1 MRNAQEFKPAS
12 WLDDRVGC
20 CLPIWYCPFL
30 TSILTSIL
38 TSETSVIHNMKT
50 TRFFSVLLLA
60 AVCLSGYAQKVITA
74 QSPDGQVSV
83 SVTLSDRI
91 YYDVVSHNETLLKQ
105 SVIGMQLSDKTL
117 GANPVLKKKSV
128 RTVKETV
135 TPVLPLKYSQVENN
149 YTLLT
154 LDMKGGY
161 AVDFRLYDD
170 GVAFRMR
177 TALPGEIK
185 VIQENTVFQ
194 LAENCD
200 LVLQQPGGFKTSCEE
215 NYSFVKSNEWKKE
228 DRMSELPVLIMG
240 KNQKILLSEFDL
252 VSYPGLF
259 LKGNADNSLS
269 AIQPKNPIEYEDQG
283 DRSHRILKEADYIAK
298 TKGTRTFPWRY
309 MLITQEDGR
318 LAENTMPMR
327 LAQKCQI
334 EDTSWIKPGQTC
346 WDWLNGIPYGA
357 DVTFK
362 GGINLDTYK
371 YFVDFASRNGVP
383 YIIMDEGWALDT
395 RDPFRTNPEV
405 NLPELIRY
413 GKSKNVGIWVWLPWL
428 TVEHHMDLFEKFEEW
443 GIVGTKIDFM
453 DRQDQWMVDFYDR
466 VAKEAAKHHIMVDF
480 HGAFHPSGLEYRYPN
495 ILTYEGVRGMEY
507 NGSCTPKNSIWFPFL
522 RNAVGPMD
530 YTPGSMLCYQPESHH
545 GNRPICAGVGTKA
558 YHMAVFVL
566 FETNLQML
574 MDNPCRYDKWPDCRD
589 FITSV
594 PVNWDETRVLA
605 AEAGQ
610 YIVMAK
616 RKGQKWFIGGITN
629 DKERELDVTLN
640 VLPEG
645 KNLQMTSFVD
655 GVNADRMAMDYRQE
669 KASVNKST
677 KLHIKMA
684 RNGGFA
690 AVIE

>member
-1 MRNAQEFKPAS
+1 MRIYS
-12 WLDDRVGC
+12 L
-20 CLPIWYCPFL
+20 
-30 TSILTSIL
+30 ILM
-38 TSETSVIHNMKT
+38 V
-50 TRFFSVLLLA
+50 A
-60 AVCLSGYAQKVITA
+60 ACVSGYAQKVVTA
-74 QSPDGQVSV
+74 KSPDGQTSV
-83 SVTLSDRI
+83 SVTLADRI
-91 YYDVVSHNETLLKQ
+91 YYDVVSHNETLLKR
-105 SVIGMQLSDKTL
+105 SMIGMRLRDKTL
-117 GANPVLKKKSV
+117 GANPVLKKKSI
-128 RTVKETV
+128 RAVKETV
-135 TPVLPLKYSQVENN
+135 KPLLPLKYSEVENR
-149 YTLLT
+149 YTLLSME
-154 LDMKGGY
+154 MKGGY
-161 AVDFRLYDD
+161 AVDFRLYND
-170 GVAFRMR
+170 GIAFRMR
-177 TALPGEIK
+177 TSLPGEIE
-185 VIQENTVFQ
+185 VMQENTVFQ
-194 LAENCD
+194 LAEDCD

-215 NYSFVKSNEWKKE
+215 NYSIVKSQAWKAE

-252 VSYPGLF
+252 CSYPGLF
-259 LKGNADNSLS
+259 LKGNGDNSLS
-269 AIQPKNPIEYEDQG
+269 AIQPKVPLAYEDDG

-298 TKGTRTFPWRY
+298 TSGTRNFPWRY
-309 MLITQEDGR
+309 LLMTQEDGR

-346 WDWLNGIPYGA
+346 WDWLNGIPYGP

-362 GGINLDTYK
+362 SGINLATYK
-371 YFVDFASRNGVP
+371 YFVDFASRHGVP

-405 NLPELIRY
+405 DLPELIRY
-413 GKSKNVGIWVWLPWL
+413 AKEKHVGIFVWLPWL
-428 TVEHHMDLFEKFEEW
+428 TVEHHMDLFEKFEAW

-453 DRQDQWMVDFYDR
+453 DRQDQWMIDFYDR
-466 VAKEAAKHHIMVDF
+466 VAKEAAKHHIMIDF

-495 ILTYEGVRGMEY
+495 VLTYEGVRGMEY
-507 NGSCTPKNSIWFPFL
+507 NGGCTPKNTVWFPFL

-530 YTPGSMLCYQPESHH
+530 YTPGSMLCYQPEDYH
-545 GNRPICAGVGTKA
+545 GNRPICAGMGTKV
-558 YHMAVFVL
+558 YNMAVFVL
-566 FETNLQML
+566 FESNLQML

-589 FITSV
+589 FLTSV

-640 VLPEG
+640 ILPEG

-655 GVNADRMAMDYRQE
+655 GINANRIAMDYRME
-669 KASVNKST
+669 KSSVNKAT

-690 AVIE
+690 GVIEE